1 MKFIAD
7 LHIHSRFS
15 RATAKNLDLENLYV
29 EACKK
34 GLAVV
39 ATGDFT
45 HPAWFAELEAKL
57 VPAES
62 GLFRLNPDLAA
73 ACDKR
78 VPASCRGKVR
88 FMLETEISNIYKK
101 GDRTRKNHNLVFMPD
116 MARAREFN
124 QRLEQLGNIHSDGRP
139 ILGLD
144 ARDLLEIVLE
154 TDPGAHL
161 IPAHV
166 WTPWF
171 SLLGSKSGFDS
182 VAACFDDLC
191 EHIFALETGL
201 SSDPPMNWRVSALDG
216 YTLVSNSD
224 AHSPA
229 KLGREA
235 NCFDTELS
243 YAAIFAALKNGQEGG
258 FEGTIE
264 FYPEEGK
271 YHVDG
276 HRKCGVQL
284 LPRETRVYD
293 GLCPVCGKPLVLGVL
308 HRVEELADRPQG
320 HRPPSGYDY
329 VHLVPLEDIL
339 AELLKVGPKSKRVA
353 RAQAGLIAELG
364 PELEILRD
372 VPLEDLKTSTIA
384 HLDEAIRRVRAREV
398 TFSPGYDGEY
408 GRLQIFSPDEWQEL
422 SGQRALFYMP
432 DDVGATDVGIK
443 YAGAPS
449 KLAPPKGADH
459 HSRLTEVL
467 AALDAATYNAIADMA
482 GKTPPASATAT
493 QAITLN
499 PEQQLVVEHGSGP
512 LIVVAGPGTGKTR
525 VLTERIVRLVND
537 GLAAGDN
544 ILAVTFTQKAAAEMQ
559 ERLGGRLA
567 QTQGAP
573 LVTTFHGLCLQLLL
587 ESGVAP
593 DKEADDPEGPA
604 PEAGPAAGAGF
615 IVSGQRQR
623 ALMADAL
630 EMSSALR
637 PASSTAPI
645 TVKKALAAI
654 SAVKQVLLPP
664 DAPSADLVA
673 AAGGLDIAAIYS
685 VYQRMLEDHGGW
697 DYDDLIFQVVT
708 RLEND
713 GPYLAACRKR
723 FTHIFVDEYQDLNA
737 SQYRIVRALSPP
749 ESELCVIG
757 DPDQAIYG
765 FRGARRAYFNNF
777 LEDYPMARVVHL
789 RRNYRS
795 VQSVLN
801 AAFEVIANQ
810 HVSLTGSGDDRPVAQ
825 MAGNPQIF
833 ELTAATERSEAVA
846 IGKIIDQMI
855 GGTGFH
861 HLDFG
866 AVQDQATARQ
876 RSFGDFAVL
885 YRTHRQGEVMA
896 EQLGKGGIPCQI
908 ASKQYL
914 LGHPGAA
921 ALIAVVQLMNNSALF
936 ADFATAAD
944 TFKAGIGPKTL
955 LQFKRWAYQKG
966 FGLKEA
972 LVAARRVPLPGIS
985 LARQQ
990 AIFDFIRRLDQLRSR
1005 LDPQPLVDQL
1015 RHLLSETPLGT
1026 LFDTDE
1032 TAAPVM
1038 SLLLRQA
1045 GECGAV
1051 RGRFLESLSLLTDT
1065 DSYDPRAERV
1075 ALMTLHAAKGLEF
1088 PVVFIAGCEEGFLPH
1103 EPMSVEDVALAA
1115 AEMDEERRLLYVG
1128 MTRARHLL
1136 FLSRARKRRLYG
1148 KNQAREP
1155 SPFLTAIDEDLLIP
1169 WDQRRPKKAAPKQQ
1183 QLGLFD

>member
-34 GLAVV
+34 GLTVV

-62 GLFRLNPDLAA
+62 GLFRLNTDLAA
-73 ACDKR
+73 ACDAR
-78 VPASCRGKVR
+78 TPPSCRGKVR

-101 GDRTRKNHNLVFMPD
+101 SDRTRKNHNLVFMPE
-116 MARAREFN
+116 MATARDFN

-154 TDPGAHL
+154 TDPHAHL

-182 VAACFDDLC
+182 VAACFDDLS

-201 SSDPPMNWRVSALDG
+201 SSDPPMNWRVSALDK

-243 YAAIFAALKNGQEGG
+243 YAAIFAALKNGQDGS

-308 HRVEELADRPQG
+308 HRVEELSDRPQG
-320 HRPPSGYDY
+320 HRPTSGYDF

-353 RAQAGLIAELG
+353 QAQAGLIAELG
-364 PELEILRD
+364 PELDILRA
-372 VPLEDLKTSTIA
+372 VPLEDLKTSA
-384 HLDEAIRRVRAREV
+384 VPHLAEAIRRVRAHEV

-422 SGQRALFYMP
+422 SGQRALFDIP
-432 DDVGATDVGIK
+432 DDLGSADAGLK
-443 YAGAPS
+443 YASAPS
-449 KLAPPKGADH
+449 KVPPSKGKDH
-459 HSRLTEVL
+459 QSSLTEVL
-467 AALDAATYNAIADMA
+467 AALDAAASNAVAD
-482 GKTPPASATAT
+482 PAVKPTSVSATAN
-493 QAITLN
+493 QAIILN
-499 PEQQLVVEHGSGP
+499 PEQQLVVDHGSGP

-525 VLTERIVRLVND
+525 VLTERVVHLVND
-537 GLAAGDN
+537 GLVAGEN

-559 ERLGGRLA
+559 ERLGGRLRLA
-567 QTQGAP
+567 HGVP
-573 LVTTFHGLCLQLLL
+573 LVTTFHGLCLQLLK
-587 ESGVAP
+587 ESGLGP
-593 DKEADDPEGPA
+593 EMDTDDPEGHA
-604 PEAGPAAGAGF
+604 VNAGPAAEAGF

-630 EMSSALR
+630 EMLPALG
-637 PASSTAPI
+637 PASGTAPI

-654 SAVKQVLLPP
+654 SAVKQGLLPP
-664 DAPSADLVA
+664 DAPPADLVA
-673 AAGGLDIAAIYS
+673 ASGGLDIAAIYP
-685 VYQRMLEDHGGW
+685 VYQRLLEDHGGW
-697 DYDDLIFQVVT
+697 DYDDLIFRVVT

-713 GPYLAACRKR
+713 GAYRDACRKR
-723 FTHIFVDEYQDLNA
+723 FTHVFVDEYQDLNA

-749 ESELCVIG
+749 ESQLCVIG

-777 LEDYPMARVVHL
+777 LEDYPTARVVHL
-789 RRNYRS
+789 WRNYRS
-795 VQSVLN
+795 VQSVLSG
-801 AAFEVIANQ
+801 AFDVIADQ

-825 MAGNPQIF
+825 VAGNPQIF

-885 YRTHRQGEVMA
+885 YRTHRQGEMMA

-908 ASKQYL
+908 ASKEYL
-914 LGHPGAA
+914 LGHPGVA

-936 ADFATAAD
+936 ADFATTANA
-944 TFKAGIGPKTL
+944 FKAGIGPKTL
-955 LQFKRWAYQKG
+955 LQLKRWAYQKG
-966 FGLKEA
+966 FGLREA

-990 AIFDFIRRLDQLRSR
+990 AIFDFIRRIDQLRSH
-1005 LDPQPLVDQL
+1005 LDPLPLDDQL
-1015 RHLLSETPLGT
+1015 RHLLGQTPLGS
-1026 LFDTDE
+1026 LFDADE
-1032 TAAPVM
+1032 TTAPVV
-1038 SLLLRQA
+1038 SLLLRHA

-1051 RGRFLESLSLLTDT
+1051 RARFLENLSLLTDT

-1103 EPMSVEDVALAA
+1103 QPLSAEDLASA
-1115 AEMDEERRLLYVG
+1115 GPEMDEERRLLYVG

-1148 KNQAREP
+1148 KIQARTP
-1155 SPFLTAIDEDLLIP
+1155 SPFLTAIDEELLMP
-1169 WDQRRPKKAAPKQQ
+1169 WDLGRPKKAPPKQQ